1 MKISEMTND
10 QAAEAMARIVE
21 PFSNIC
27 DDEEMMGMIEELRGY
42 GDMQLIKVVPKML
55 PKLTAFALKKHKKD
69 LYEVLGALYMV
80 PTAKIGGMNFLDTVK
95 MVRDSWDD
103 ILTSF
108 FTQSKAVTEIKEK
121 ESA

>member
-10 QAAEAMARIVE
+10 QAAEAMARLVE

-27 DDEEMMGMIEELRGY
+27 DDEEMMAMIEE
-42 GDMQLIKVVPKML
+42 IKANSDTQILKMIPKML

-69 LYEVLGALYMV
+69 LYEVIGALQMV
-80 PTAKIGGMNFLDTVK
+80 PTAKIGGMNFLETVG
-95 MVRDSWDD
+95 MVRASYDD
-103 ILTSF
+103 ILKSF
-108 FTQSKAVTEIKEK
+108 FTQSKPVTETSEK